1 MSNNLKS
8 NSNSKSQ
15 VNIVK
20 AWTFQDT
27 LLEFYRYVPTQP
39 EKLPAHCH
47 DEYQFCLSPNY
58 PSEYYYHK
66 SVHFLPPWSLS
77 VIHPG
82 EMHSGTGRDVGNCKI
97 PAAFLMMYVKPKIIQ
112 QFAQELDWHDRLPF
126 FPNSIIVDYAI
137 AGLFI
142 NFHQVSGGMA
152 SRLEQDEQLQCFLT
166 ELINHFASGKS
177 VVKPFLDERKAVQQ
191 VRKYLHDYYAE
202 DISLKQ
208 LAELVNFSPYYLSR
222 VFKAEVGV
230 SLPQYQTQVRINQ
243 AKSMLI
249 EGMSIKQVAARTGF
263 VDQSHFSRNFKRFV
277 QVTPGNYLS
286 KHRNK
291 IQYFF
296 D

>member
-1 MSNNLKS
+1 MSNNFKLKPD
-8 NSNSKSQ
+8 

-20 AWTFQDT
+20 AWMFQDT

-58 PSEYYYHK
+58 PSEYYYYK

-82 EMHSGTGRDVGNCKI
+82 EMHSGTGRDVGNCQL
-97 PAAFLMMYVKPKIIQ
+97 PATFLMMYVKPTIIH
-112 QFAQELDWHDRLPF
+112 QFAQELGWHDIPF
-126 FPNSIIVDYAI
+126 FRNSIIFDSAVAR
-137 AGLFI
+137 LFI
-142 NFHQVSGGMA
+142 KFHKAAQGLA
-152 SRLEQDEQLQCFLT
+152 SRLEQDVRSQSFL
-166 ELINHFASGKS
+166 EHLINNFAECNC
-177 VVKPFLDERKAVQQ
+177 VNKPFVEERKAVQQ
-191 VRKYLHDYYAE
+191 VRNYLHDYYPE
-202 DISLKQ
+202 DVSLKQ
-208 LAELVNFSPYYLSR
+208 LAEFVNFSPYYLSR

-243 AKSMLI
+243 AKLLLI
-249 EGMSIKQVAARTGF
+249 QGMPIKEVAAKTGF
-263 VDQSHFSRNFKRFV
+263 VDQSHFTRNFKRFV

-286 KHRNK
+286 KQRNK